1 MSHLH
6 SLEEEKIALEQFLR
20 DSPVAGVAAIEDKV
34 RDFVDQIPCNVS
46 SRVVCITSGGTT
58 VPLERNCV
66 RFIDNFSR
74 GTRGAL
80 SCEEFLKHGYH
91 VIFLTRHGSA
101 QPFITD
107 FQESLSG
114 DSMSTL
120 ITSRKDPDSGE
131 MVLKVDSGLAN
142 GLATSC
148 GYFDQKKIIRLT
160 FTTVFEY
167 LKVCTSCIVYSVR
180 LVQH

>member
-1 MSHLH
+1 MNRLH
-6 SLEEEKIALEQFLR
+6 SLEEETVALDQFLR
-20 DSPVAGVAAIEDKV
+20 DSPVAGVAALEDKV
-34 RDFVDQIPCNVS
+34 RDFVDQIPRDVS

-80 SCEEFLKHGYH
+80 SCEEFLKHGYY

-120 ITSRKDPDSGE
+120 ITSRKDPDTGE
-131 MVLKVDSGLAN
+131 MKLKVDDGLAK

-148 GYFDQKKIIRLT
+148 GYFDQKKIISIT

-167 LKVCTSCIVYSVR
+167 LKVRTPYIV
-180 LVQH
+180 H